1 MPFKKITDY
10 IAMNS
15 LRIKFYNISS
25 DTAQH
30 NYSITQDKT
39 NILLEILTVQRFV
52 YIGSAC
58 IMTVKKNIG
67 KKLCCLIS
75 TGR

>member
-1 MPFKKITDY
+1 
-10 IAMNS
+10 MNS

-25 DTAQH
+25 NTAQH

-58 IMTVKKNIG
+58 IMTVKK
-67 KKLCCLIS
+67 KHW
-75 TGR
+75 